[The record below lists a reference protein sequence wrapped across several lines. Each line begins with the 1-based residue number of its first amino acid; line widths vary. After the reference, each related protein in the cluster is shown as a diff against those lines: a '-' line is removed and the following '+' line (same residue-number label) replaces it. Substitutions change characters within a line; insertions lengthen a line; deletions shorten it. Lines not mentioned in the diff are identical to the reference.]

1 MTLQD
6 YIGSIPTERQFDLA
20 IRFARL
26 ALPVWTMYAAREEL
40 TYRDSVVGLKHSVE
54 KELLEHT
61 IDAVEHYF
69 ATLKSDQEKL
79 LSYSGDF
86 TDPIVALQ
94 DGDWELPYG
103 VEKVFY
109 SVHNLLEAALGHGK
123 TVFDEATIYVSIN
136 QSVDGLIH
144 EKVMVEEEIRRILFE
159 E

>member
-1 MTLQD
+1 MTLQE
-6 YIGSIPTERQFDLA
+6 YISSISTTRQFELA

-26 ALPVWTMYAAREEL
+26 ALPLWEAYAAREEL
-40 TYRDSVVGLKHSVE
+40 TYQDSVVGMKHSVE

-61 IDAVEHYF
+61 IDAVESF
-69 ATLKSDQEKL
+69 LANLKSDQEKL

-103 VEKVFY
+103 AEKVFY
-109 SVHNLLEAALGHGK
+109 SVHNLLEAALGNEK

-136 QSVDGLIH
+136 QSIDGLIH
-144 EKVMVEEEIRRILFE
+144 EQVMTEEEIRGVLYGE
-159 E
+159 